1 MQYSPFIFTL
11 LLFSL
16 PALPQVAIA
25 ATGDDA
31 AADWQEGW
39 IDLGAHHPDFG
50 WQQVGEAT
58 WTKDENKVACDGKP
72 GWLFTTTE
80 WADFELEVDFRALD
94 AEANSG
100 IFLRSKLDPADPAQD
115 CYEVNIAPASHPYP
129 TGTLVERQLPA
140 RDAED
145 FSNNSDWRR
154 MHLKAEGG
162 RIAVHIGDKLIAKY
176 EDPVPIAKGYIG
188 LQSNGG
194 RVEFKNV
201 RLKPLGTEKLLN
213 GHDLAGWNT
222 DLAGPAKFEIEGD
235 GELHVTGGSG
245 QLEST
250 GEYGDFVLQLECKV
264 NGDGL
269 NSGVFFRCIPGD
281 KMNGYECQISNAVKE
296 GDPNQPADCGTGGI
310 YRRVDARRIVARD
323 HEWFGITLV
332 ADGPHIAAWVNGQQV
347 TDWND
352 EREPDEN
359 PRRGLRLEPGTFC
372 LQAHDP
378 TTDLLF
384 RNMRLAE
391 LPER

>member
-16 PALPQVAIA
+16 PALPQCAIA
-25 ATGDDA
+25 QFGGGP

-94 AEANSG
+94 AQANSG
-100 IFLRSKLDPADPAQD
+100 IFLRSKLDPEDPAQD

-145 FSNNSDWRR
+145 FSNNSEWRR

-162 RIAVHIGDKLIAKY
+162 RIVVHIGDKLVAEY
-176 EDPVPIAKGYIG
+176 EDPVPIAKGFIG

-201 RLKPLGTEKLLN
+201 RLKPLRTEKLLN

-347 TDWND
+347 TDWTD